1 MWGRCSL
8 HRRIQGDCK
17 PPIPQGLL
25 GDQAGRALITPAAQR
40 LTRIT
45 VDGTLRAPSSEGLPL
60 RRAGRILAH
69 AGHGRD
75 EMDQQGTVRVRAT
88 HREAGRVERW
98 ISNPWAYLAA
108 STTHPDGPRVRIGR
122 CQWSFPSPS
131 ARSGLGLS
139 GHRIRRTPCESAR
152 LSAQAT
158 WPSSHRWSQYAFG
171 WPRYPQTGGPSRHPR

>member
-1 MWGRCSL
+1 MQQQSARPVRGTSSRPEF
-8 HRRIQGDCK
+8 RIT
-17 PPIPQGLL
+17 I
-25 GDQAGRALITPAAQR
+25 AAAPAANE

-45 VDGTLRAPSSEGLPL
+45 VDGTLSRPVTGGTFPSLL
-60 RRAGRILAH
+60 RTHPYPAGQ
-69 AGHGRD
+69 GRD

-131 ARSGLGLS
+131 ARSDLGLF
-139 GHRIRRTPCESAR
+139 GHRIRRAPCESAR

-158 WPSSHRWSQYAFG
+158 WPSSHRWSKYAFG
-171 WPRYPQTGGPSRHPR
+171 WPRYPQTGGPSRRIG

>member
-1 MWGRCSL
+1 MGQVLLTPPYSRRLQAEDSASL
-8 HRRIQGDCK
+8 MRRSDWTYVAH
-17 PPIPQGLL
+17 PT
-25 GDQAGRALITPAAQR
+25 AERF
-40 LTRIT
+40 TRIT
-45 VDGTLRAPSSEGLPL
+45 VDGTLSRPVTGGAPPSLL
-60 RRAGRILAH
+60 RTHPYPAGQ
-69 AGHGRD
+69 GRD

-131 ARSGLGLS
+131 ARSDLGLF
-139 GHRIRRTPCESAR
+139 GHRVRRTPCESAR

-171 WPRYPQTGGPSRHPR
+171 WPRYPQTGGPSRRPG